1 MQCMNKPKHIIWQI
15 SITKKIKQPQIITF
29 SSKILLLYL
38 KKILRVFVTKIK
50 KQKNTA
56 AQAQQRRTTTIGE
69 TNVTL
74 LSTGS

>member
-1 MQCMNKPKHIIWQI
+1 MPKHIIWQI

-50 KQKNTA
+50 KTKNTA
-56 AQAQQRRTTTIGE
+56 AQTQQRRTTTIGKI
-69 TNVTL
+69 NVTL